1 MEFVVCLVPL
11 YVMHRILPF
20 ACATCI
26 GVACY
31 VVVRRYASRPM
42 HSKLS
47 CLLHK
52 LLRALRAHCENQSF
66 SPEELCPVASIYQN
80 SEPHTLL
87 LTPELHTEVAGIVD
101 SILQGFIQPWFQPL
115 SGVQEFPRHVEGILE
130 DTFLEL
136 SHKLTFIHPSRALQ
150 LCLETLS
157 GHLQHLPRC
166 QQSSEALG
174 PDHPAAIDRHTEWLY
189 LESLT
194 TCALRLVEPGD
205 VLSSRATHMLILH
218 LICRDV
224 FLPLVDLISRPQ
236 VIYYL
241 IVVLCTPPPAEIGE
255 ELDTT
260 PSVASADDELDGVDQ
275 IAEEPSVND
284 LLDALVA
291 AKKPTLS
298 RTPRSSPM
306 RIRASVDIER
316 AVEADNFNDSSCLH
330 KMNITKTESRSEH
343 GKGVYTVYCIEYQ
356 PRLTGPTYKA
366 KRRFNEFLNLQT
378 ALSRM
383 GKYDQ
388 VLRGIKGPSR
398 WLANPFMND
407 KKNVMNRVIY
417 LQNYLRQLS
426 AISDIVRTPQFQ
438 TFTGMMG
445 DPSTFFTGGI
455 NSGHNPLRIDRML
468 AEGVRGALDL
478 FKTALPNESSRDLTD
493 GNVVSGTPTPPW
505 FEVTLHSNIEIKYDV
520 DAGNRKL
527 RQAIFN
533 YIDNFDL
540 ASSPEFSPVHSQT
553 PLPGSKPESEEMR
566 DFLDTESL
574 KMAFN
579 SSGRGSSQN
588 SQSSTIADPLTRAIL
603 DVITVA
609 LENHQSSRFTCL
621 LTSFEGLVGGLFEEW
636 LNEKLEEC
644 LSPHN
649 CATVLHRLHL
659 LISGLA
665 QGGEVSPSERTLEE
679 AHEAIRNRL
688 PPWTL
693 AYLPV
698 DEFILSMLES
708 VKEERFNRALVYK
721 LADALLDLLASVDNI
736 EAWTR

>member
-1 MEFVVCLVPL
+1 MLVAARLADSEPDVSVSGMEFAACLVPL

-31 VVVRRYASRPM
+31 VVARRYASRPM
-42 HSKLS
+42 HSRLS
-47 CLLHK
+47 FLLHK
-52 LLRALRAHCENQSF
+52 LLRSLRAHCENQSF

-150 LCLETLS
+150 LSLETLC

-205 VLSSRATHMLILH
+205 VLSSKATHMLILH

-224 FLPLVDLISRPQ
+224 FLPLVDLISKPR
-236 VIYYL
+236 VIYNL
-241 IVVLCTPPPAEIGE
+241 IVVLCTPPPTEIGE
-255 ELDTT
+255 EVTT
-260 PSVASADDELDGVDQ
+260 SSVVSADEELDGVDP
-275 IAEEPSVND
+275 IPEEPSVND
-284 LLDALVA
+284 LLDVLAS
-291 AKKPTLS
+291 AKKTPAFS
-298 RTPRSSPM
+298 RTPRHSPL
-306 RIRASVDIER
+306 RIRGSVDIER
-316 AVEADNFNDSSCLH
+316 AVEADNFNDSSSLH
-330 KMNITKTESRSEH
+330 KMNITKTESRNEH

-356 PRLTGPTYKA
+356 PKLTGPVYKA

-378 ALSRM
+378 ALNKL
-383 GKYDQ
+383 GKYDM

-398 WLANPFMND
+398 WLANPFIND
-407 KKNVMNRVIY
+407 KKNVMHRVIY

-426 AISDIVRTPQFQ
+426 AIPDVVRTPQFQ
-438 TFTGMMG
+438 TFTGVYG
-445 DPSTFFTGGI
+445 DPNHFFTGGV
-455 NSGHNPLRIDRML
+455 NSSHNPLRIDRML

-478 FKTALPNESSRDLTD
+478 FKTALPTESPRDSVD
-493 GNVVSGTPTPPW
+493 GNVFSGAPPPSW
-505 FEVTLHSNIEIKYDV
+505 LESPVHSNIELKYDV

-553 PLPGSKPESEEMR
+553 PLPSSKPESEEMR

-574 KMAFN
+574 RQAFN
-579 SSGRGSSQN
+579 SSARSGYQGSH
-588 SQSSTIADPLTRAIL
+588 STNPNPLTKALL
-603 DVITVA
+603 DVITVV
-609 LENHQSSRFTCL
+609 LENHQASRVTCL
-621 LTSFEGLVGGLFEEW
+621 LSSFEGLVGAFVEEW
-636 LNEKLEEC
+636 LSEKLEEC
-644 LSPHN
+644 FSPHN

-665 QGGEVSPSERTLEE
+665 QGL
-679 AHEAIRNRL
+679 
-688 PPWTL
+688 
-693 AYLPV
+693 
-698 DEFILSMLES
+698 F
-708 VKEERFNRALVYK
+708 RFLFSRAG
-721 LADALLDLLASVDNI
+721 SS
-736 EAWTR
+736 